1 MTFNDYICK
10 VLSDI
15 MTDRYGKKVTV
26 ASENQKELTTRTT
39 ADKDGEG

>member
-1 MTFNDYICK
+1 MTELICK
-10 VLSDI
+10 VLSEI
-15 MTDRYGKKVTV
+15 YSDRYGKKVTV

>member
-1 MTFNDYICK
+1 MTLNDYICK

-26 ASENQKELTTRTT
+26 ASEDKKELTTRAT